1 MPSRDEQQAPPPSS
15 ILGQAWPGAN
25 DEPSGAEQSPAP
37 AASDPKRAEQSQSA
51 PRADQLSDDYQ
62 TAASGWTPD
71 YKVPTPSL
79 MDLIVDGLIP
89 PPSPEA
95 LERVVYRQGEHES
108 VVAYKMLIA
117 SAITVL
123 EQVKDEDGVFGAYG
137 AGVVIGQLKAAGFRG
152 AQVLLGDSGRRNPHP
167 PAGSLP
173 IAHRPG
179 EARRFA

>member
-1 MPSRDEQQAPPPSS
+1 MPSRDEQRAPLPSS
-15 ILGQAWPGAN
+15 IPGLTWPGAN
-25 DEPSGAEQSPAP
+25 DAPSG
-37 AASDPKRAEQSQSA
+37 AEQSQSA
-51 PRADQLSDDYQ
+51 PRADQLPDDYLDV
-62 TAASGWTPD
+62 TGGWTPD
-71 YKVPTPSL
+71 YKVAPLSL

-95 LERVVYRQGEHES
+95 LERVVYRPGEHES
-108 VVAYKMLIA
+108 LVAYKMLIA

-123 EQVKDEDGVFGAYG
+123 EQVTDEDGVFGAYG
-137 AGVVIGQLKAAGFRG
+137 AGVVIGQLKDAGFRG